1 MLFDS
6 LHSQY
11 MSEMSND
18 FLNLQIRKQQK
29 EHAELI
35 EEYRIKQQQQ
45 QQQQCGMAPHA
56 IMPGVQP
63 QPPMVPGGT
72 SPAMNQQ
79 NFPMVA
85 QQLQH
90 QQHAVVIPG
99 QPNPTRMP
107 NLSGWQAA
115 NAPASHLAMNP
126 ARIQPPMTPLPIT
139 PGTPAPVPGPNAT
152 AQSGPPPR
160 VEFDDNNPFSESFQ
174 ERERKERLRE
184 QQERQ
189 RIQLMQEVDRQR
201 ALQQRMELEQH
212 GMIGSE
218 LNNRASLSQIPFFNS
233 DLPCDFIQT
242 PRPLQQSPQHQQQQ
256 MGQMLQQGPVNSPP
270 ATNFMQS
277 SERRPVGPTTFGP
290 DGSAVAGGAPNF
302 HNVKQTHGNLP
313 GATFTQNQVRPP
325 FAPSVPSSTVP
336 SSTALS
342 SGAPCGSDSSVPQA
356 TNFPGSSQ
364 SLIQLY
370 SDIIPEEKGKKKR
383 TRKKKK
389 DDDAESIKAP
399 STPHSDITAP
409 STPTISDSTS
419 TPTVNTPSE
428 LTRHQDEQESVELTG
443 PSTSNAA
450 ESQTSPELESKLP
463 GSSLPQK
470 QPSVSMETEK
480 DKAET
485 STSIQEVKLEKA
497 ETDQCSGQAEPK
509 TENQSSVKVEEDKV
523 TSQPASSAQS
533 PAQPASVPAAKGESG
548 NELLKHL
555 LKNKKS
561 SSLLNQKSE
570 NSCRTEDETAG
581 DKKLTEKQNPAEGAV
596 SLLLLCCA
604 MITNSQRPV
613 CVISASIFE
622 NMQGR

>member
-1 MLFDS
+1 
-6 LHSQY
+6 
-11 MSEMSND
+11 
-18 FLNLQIRKQQK
+18 
-29 EHAELI
+29 
-35 EEYRIKQQQQ
+35 
-45 QQQQCGMAPHA
+45 MAPHA
-56 IMPGVQP
+56 IMPGVQA

-72 SPAMNQQ
+72 SPAINQQ

-90 QQHAVVIPG
+90 QQHTVVIPG
-99 QPNPTRMP
+99 QSNPTRMP
-107 NLSGWQAA
+107 NLSGWQSA
-115 NAPASHLAMNP
+115 NTPASHISMNP
-126 ARIQPPMTPLPIT
+126 ARMQPPMTPLPIT

-160 VEFDDNNPFSESFQ
+160 VEFEDNNPFSESFQ

-218 LNNRASLSQIPFFNS
+218 LNNKTSLSQIPFFNS

-256 MGQMLQQGPVNSPP
+256 MGQILQQGPVTSPP

-277 SERRPVGPTTFGP
+277 SERRPVGPTAFGP
-290 DGSAVAGGAPNF
+290 DASAVPGGAPNF

-313 GATFTQNQVRPP
+313 GAPFTQNQVRPP
-325 FAPSVPSSTVP
+325 FAPPVPSSTV
-336 SSTALS
+336 LS
-342 SGAPCGSDSSVPQA
+342 SGASCGSDTSVPQA
-356 TNFPGSSQ
+356 ANFPGSSQ

-389 DDDAESIKAP
+389 DEDAESIKAP

-419 TPTVNTPSE
+419 TPAVNTPNE
-428 LTRHQDEQESVELTG
+428 LSRHQDEQESVELTG
-443 PSTSNAA
+443 PSTSNVG
-450 ESQTSPELESKLP
+450 ESQTSPELECKLP
-463 GSSLPQK
+463 NSSLPQK
-470 QPSVSMETEK
+470 PPGVSTEIE
-480 DKAET
+480 KAKADPPA
-485 STSIQEVKLEKA
+485 SIQEVKLEKA

-509 TENQSSVKVEEDKV
+509 PENPSSIKVEEDKV
-523 TSQPASSAQS
+523 TSQSASSAQS
-533 PAQPASVPAAKGESG
+533 PAQPASIPAAKGESG

-570 NSCRTEDETAG
+570 NSGRTEEEASG
-581 DKKLTEKQNPAEGAV
+581 DKKLTEKQNPAEGMV
-596 SLLLLCCA
+596 SLLQVLLY
-604 MITNSQRPV
+604 SGHRHPK
-613 CVISASIFE
+613 ASLCLYH
-622 NMQGR
+622 RHL

>member
-1 MLFDS
+1 
-6 LHSQY
+6 
-11 MSEMSND
+11 
-18 FLNLQIRKQQK
+18 
-29 EHAELI
+29 
-35 EEYRIKQQQQ
+35 
-45 QQQQCGMAPHA
+45 MAAHP
-56 IMPGVQP
+56 IMPGVQA
-63 QPPMVPGGT
+63 QPPMVPGGAA
-72 SPAMNQQ
+72 PAMNQQ

-90 QQHAVVIPG
+90 QQHTVVIPG

-107 NLSGWQAA
+107 NLSGWQSA
-115 NAPASHLAMNP
+115 NAPASHISMNP
-126 ARIQPPMTPLPIT
+126 ARMQPPMTPLPIT
-139 PGTPAPVPGPNAT
+139 PGTPAPVPGPNVT

-160 VEFDDNNPFSESFQ
+160 VEFEDNNPFSESFQ

-212 GMIGSE
+212 GMIGTE
-218 LNNRASLSQIPFFNS
+218 LNNKTSLSQIPFFNS

-242 PRPLQQSPQHQQQQ
+242 PRPLQQSPQHQQQPV
-256 MGQMLQQGPVNSPP
+256 GQILPQGSVTSPP

-277 SERRPVGPTTFGP
+277 SDRRPVGPTAFGP
-290 DGSAVAGGAPNF
+290 DASAVPGGGPNF
-302 HNVKQTHGNLP
+302 HTVKQTHGNLP

-325 FAPSVPSSTVP
+325 FASAVPSSTV
-336 SSTALS
+336 LG
-342 SGAPCGSDSSVPQA
+342 SGAPCGSDTNVPQA

-419 TPTVNTPSE
+419 TPTVNTPNE
-428 LTRHQDEQESVELTG
+428 LSRHQDEQEPVELTG
-443 PSTSNAA
+443 PSASNAG
-450 ESQTSPELESKLP
+450 ESQTSPELECNGQLP
-463 GSSLPQK
+463 SSLPPK
-470 QPSVSMETEK
+470 QPSVSTEAE
-480 DKAET
+480 KAKADT
-485 STSIQEVKLEKA
+485 PSSVQEVKLEKA
-497 ETDQCSGQAEPK
+497 DTEQCLGQAEPK
-509 TENQSSVKVEEDKV
+509 PENPSSIKVEEDKA
-523 TSQPASSAQS
+523 TPQPASSAQS

-570 NSCRTEDETAG
+570 NSSRTEEEASG
-581 DKKLTEKQNPAEGAV
+581 DKKLTEKPNPAEGMV
-596 SLLLLCCA
+596 SLLLVLLYSGHQRSTASLC
-604 MITNSQRPV
+604 IYRGLLWESG
-613 CVISASIFE
+613 
-622 NMQGR
+622 GRTYLHNVGINNFKEFLPLFLPLLHEEMMLQKEQILI

>member
-1 MLFDS
+1 MILY
-6 LHSQY
+6 SQC
-11 MSEMSND
+11 MSKMSND
-18 FLNLQIRKQQK
+18 FFNLQIRKQQK

-45 QQQQCGMAPHA
+45 QQQCGMAPHA
-56 IMPGVQP
+56 IMPGVQA
-63 QPPMVPGGT
+63 QPPMVPAGT

-90 QQHAVVIPG
+90 QQHPVVMPG
-99 QPNPTRMP
+99 QSNPARMP
-107 NLSGWQAA
+107 NISGWQSTNPSAGHI
-115 NAPASHLAMNP
+115 SINP
-126 ARIQPPMTPLPIT
+126 ARMQPPMTPLPIT
-139 PGTPAPVPGPNAT
+139 PGTAAPVPGPNAT

-270 ATNFMQS
+270 ATNFLQS
-277 SERRPVGPTTFGP
+277 SERRPVGPTAFGP
-290 DGSAVAGGAPNF
+290 DASAVPGGSSNF

-325 FAPSVPSSTVP
+325 FAPAVPPSTVP
-336 SSTALS
+336 SSAALS
-342 SGAPCGSDSSVPQA
+342 SGAPCGSDTSVPQGA
-356 TNFPGSSQ
+356 NFPGSSQ

-389 DDDAESIKAP
+389 DDDAESLKAP

-409 STPTISDSTS
+409 STPTVSDSTS

-428 LTRHQDEQESVELTG
+428 LPHHQDEQESVEVTG
-443 PSTSNAA
+443 PSTSNAP
-450 ESQTSPELESKLP
+450 ESQASPELECQLP
-463 GSSLPQK
+463 SSSLPPK
-470 QPSVSMETEK
+470 QPNVSTETDRAK
-480 DKAET
+480 PGT
-485 STSIQEVKLEKA
+485 PTGIQEVKLEKA
-497 ETDQCSGQAEPK
+497 ETDQCSDQTEPK
-509 TENQSSVKVEEDKV
+509 TENQSTVKVEEDKV
-523 TSQPASSAQS
+523 PSQPPSSAQS

-570 NSCRTEDETAG
+570 SSCRTEEEAAG
-581 DKKLTEKQNPAEGAV
+581 EKRLMDKQNPAEGMV
-596 SLLLLCCA
+596 SLFLLLLCNA
-604 MITNSQRPV
+604 YQ
-613 CVISASIFE
+613 F
-622 NMQGR
+622 